1 MLKRFF
7 ATLFGASSK
16 KNETVHEEAVAS
28 TQETSTKKK
37 DEVTEDDPRNKVL
50 QNIHNAVCHK
60 DRYDILSEKSF
71 VDLAELIP
79 AFIAE
84 YGDLS
89 LDEKCWNWHS
99 YCDEVSCDCYW
110 EPSPVFG
117 HMDVI
122 VKEFVTK
129 LCAGETPDVEEYTL
143 RYKLQYDLKKAFDD
157 RDICR
162 FDELLSAGADINY
175 EYVSSYGTITTL
187 WDEVDRARPERM
199 YDYFMTR
206 DDCPQV
212 VTRKKELELIASRKK

>member
-7 ATLFGASSK
+7 ATLFGTSSK

-50 QNIHNAVCHK
+50 QNIHNAVL
-60 DRYDILSEKSF
+60 RENSF
-71 VDLAELIP
+71 VNLAGLIP

-84 YGDLS
+84 YGALS
-89 LDEKCWNWHS
+89 LDEKCWNWHT
-99 YCDEVSCDCYW
+99 YCDEISCDRYW
-110 EPSPVFG
+110 ESSPVFG
-117 HMDVI
+117 YMDVI

-129 LCAGETPDVEEYTL
+129 LCAGETPDVEEYTR

-187 WDEVDRARPERM
+187 WNEVDRTRPERM

>member
-7 ATLFGASSK
+7 ATLFGTSSK

-50 QNIHNAVCHK
+50 QNIHNAVL
-60 DRYDILSEKSF
+60 RENSF
-71 VDLAELIP
+71 VDLAGLIP

-84 YGDLS
+84 YGALS
-89 LDEKCWNWHS
+89 LDEKYT
-99 YCDEVSCDCYW
+99 YCDEISCDRYW
-110 EPSPVFG
+110 EASPVFG
-117 HMDVI
+117 YMDVI

-129 LCAGETPDVEEYTL
+129 LCAGETPDVEEYTR

-175 EYVSSYGTITTL
+175 EYVSSYGTITIL
-187 WDEVDRARPERM
+187 WNEVDRTRPERM